1 MTNLRLGGYLLV
13 AIGLINLRYQTGN
26 HNVLLHSMVILI
38 PGLVLLAGTFISRTQ
53 RILEKRN
60 SQILVGAIS
69 LLLIVY
75 AFTN

>member
-53 RILEKRN
+53 RILEKSN